1 MGLMGFLDSLSHGTG
16 RSWRTRLPHLLL
28 APVKKLEIRTGEAES
43 LPILWH
49 IEVKFSAVE

>member
-1 MGLMGFLDSLSHGTG
+1 MGLKGFLDSLSHGTG

-49 IEVKFSAVE
+49 IEVKFSVVE